1 MKNSLVLKFIA
12 VLLCA
17 AALLGII
24 ASGLGMFVMSE
35 AGLYNKSV
43 EQLRQER
50 IAQECEALARKEAMY
65 YCGKTMG
72 GCPEELLEKLYAH
85 YSNLN
90 FDHVGYAIKD
100 AEGQVVAGYGNL
112 TAQRAKEVYTF
123 PASGK
128 YAYLVSAE
136 PVSHQEIQQL
146 TARQPEAISVIDGS
160 YSYYSAIP
168 ASGVTIWEV
177 ELECEYNGTICFSII
192 GTAFTASDGTVYVR
206 FANLGGFDT
215 IGEIYR
221 AELLGPEG
229 TVFQAGST
237 EAIGVG
243 ALVDGD
249 LVLQFYPAVG
259 LVQPEP
265 AEETVPETTQETL
278 PETTEPP
285 VVTEATVPQTMPE
298 ETDSTEETWTQ
309 PEGTEDAS
317 SASALPEDETV
328 QAETVAPETV
338 PVTTAPPTTAP
349 AETEPAGTESAQT
362 GPAVTEPVMIAGK
375 NLKTYD
381 IQRTTYQDNA
391 LGEKVNAQYVLLP
404 MPELTVEVYTEDGAV
419 DATMYSALAMLQ
431 PYRNQL
437 FALLGI
443 SFLVLA
449 VCVVYLC
456 AAAGHKA
463 GRQEI
468 RAGGLNCLSLD
479 VYSLVV
485 LLGWVAAVAVGEGL
499 YDLMRQSLAVA
510 AAAAVSACFAACLLT
525 VGFGF
530 ALAAQV
536 KTPGGY
542 WWRNLLTVRAIF
554 LTLGCIAW
562 LWRTLRDRTLPW
574 LGKLLRGVFQWLGSF
589 GGALMTVLSR
599 WSATFFRWLWE
610 KLHVMISMLGVTWQ
624 WLLGGVALLALPTI
638 GLASGSETFLTL
650 ALIADAALII
660 YGANC
665 FGQLLESTKR
675 MGKGDLNIQ
684 VDESTMQG
692 AFREFAQGLN
702 GLAGVAVVAAK
713 KQLKSERMKTELIT
727 NVSHD
732 IKTPLTSIINYVDL
746 LQKPHT
752 DQEEQQYLE
761 VLNRQSLRLKKL
773 IDDLMEM
780 SKASTG
786 NMSVELETVDAVESV
801 NQALGEFADKLAR
814 AKLVPMFRH
823 SQENVF
829 MQADGKLVWRVLS
842 NLLTNAVK
850 YAMPGT
856 RLYIDLMEA
865 EGKVLLSLKNIS
877 REQLNIDSDELMERF
892 VRGDGSRNTEG
903 SGLGLNIAK
912 SLMELQGGELQLL
925 VDGDLFKVT
934 LVFPGAKGI

>member
-1 MKNSLVLKFIA
+1 MKNSLILKFIA

-17 AALLGII
+17 AALLGIM
-24 ASGLGMFVMSE
+24 ASALGMFVMSE
-35 AGLYNKSV
+35 MGLYSKSV
-43 EQLRQER
+43 EQLQQER
-50 IAQECEALARKEAMY
+50 IAQECEELARKEAMY
-65 YCGKTMG
+65 YCAKTMG
-72 GCPEELLEKLYAH
+72 GCPEELLERLYAH
-85 YSNLN
+85 YSDLN
-90 FDHVGYAIKD
+90 FDHVGYVIKD
-100 AEGQVVAGYGNL
+100 GDGQVVAGYGNL
-112 TAQRAKEVYTF
+112 TAERAGETFTF

-128 YAYLVSAE
+128 YAYLVSAV
-136 PVSHQEIQQL
+136 PASHQEIQQL
-146 TARQPEAISVIDGS
+146 TTLQPEAVSVIDGS
-160 YSYYSAIP
+160 YSYYSTIP
-168 ASGVTIWEV
+168 ASGVTIQEV
-177 ELECEYNGTICFSII
+177 ELECEYNGTIRFSII

-221 AELLGPEG
+221 AELFSPEG
-229 TVFQAGST
+229 TVFQAGDT
-237 EAIGVG
+237 QAIGAG
-243 ALVDGD
+243 ELINGD
-249 LVLQFYPAVG
+249 LVLRFNPVVSPA
-259 LVQPEP
+259 QPEP
-265 AEETVPETTQETL
+265 TEQTQPE
-278 PETTEPP
+278 PTEPP

-298 ETDSTEETWTQ
+298 EADATEETWSE

-317 SASALPEDETV
+317 SASALPEDGTV
-328 QAETVAPETV
+328 QTEILDETDSSQMIPL
-338 PVTTAPPTTAP
+338 TTAPSQ
-349 AETEPAGTESAQT
+349 TE
-362 GPAVTEPVMIAGK
+362 PAVTEPVMIAGK

-381 IQRTTYQDNA
+381 IQRQTYYDPQ
-391 LGEKVNAQYVLLP
+391 LGEDVNVQYVLLP
-404 MPELTVEVYTEDGAV
+404 MPELTVEVYIEDGAM
-419 DATMYSALAMLQ
+419 DTTMYSALAMIQ

-437 FALLGI
+437 IVLLGI

-456 AAAGHKA
+456 VAAGHKT
-463 GRQEI
+463 GREEL

-479 VYSLVV
+479 VYILAVF
-485 LLGWVAAVAVGEGL
+485 LGWVAVAGICHEL
-499 YDLMRQSLAVA
+499 YGIMRQSLAVA
-510 AAAAVSACFAACLLT
+510 ATAAGGVSFAACLLT
-525 VGFGF
+525 VGLGF
-530 ALAAQV
+530 AFAAQV

-542 WWRNLLTVRAIF
+542 WWKNLLVVRAIF
-554 LTLGCIAW
+554 LACSCIVW
-562 LWRTLRDRTLPW
+562 LWQLLKNRVLPW
-574 LGKLLRGVFQWLGSF
+574 LGKLLRSVFQWLGSF
-589 GGALMTVLSR
+589 GGALMVVLNKWTSV
-599 WSATFFRWLWE
+599 FFRWLWE

-665 FGQLLESTKR
+665 FGQLLDSTKR

-702 GLAGVAVVAAK
+702 SLAGVAVVAAK

-752 DQEEQQYLE
+752 DEEEQQYLE

-823 SQENVF
+823 SGESVT
-829 MQADGKLVWRVLS
+829 MLADGKLVWRVLS
-842 NLLTNAVK
+842 NLLFNAVK

-865 EGKVLLSLKNIS
+865 DGKVLLSLKNIS